1 MYEANSIPLIHDKQM
16 LLESVFQTVL
26 VIGPNGM
33 SQNQSM
39 LLDFQHWILLM
50 IKFDRDLLTICLD
63 DSFSV
68 IGNDIDAK
76 MDNKQDQ
83 LFCLSIF
90 PFSFQQR
97 RTWLMKYIEMN
108 YNILSGKFCRMII

>member
-1 MYEANSIPLIHDKQM
+1 
-16 LLESVFQTVL
+16 
-26 VIGPNGM
+26 
-33 SQNQSM
+33 
-39 LLDFQHWILLM
+39 M

-83 LFCLSIF
+83 LFCLPIF
-90 PFSFQQR
+90 PFSFQHR
-97 RTWLMKYIEMN
+97 TTWLMMYIEAK
-108 YNILSGKFCRMII
+108 YNILSGQFCKMII

>member
-1 MYEANSIPLIHDKQM
+1 MNVHNFIPLIHDKQTF
-16 LLESVFQTVL
+16 LGSVFQTVQD
-26 VIGPNGM
+26 IGLNRM
-33 SQNQSM
+33 SQNESM
-39 LLDFQHWILLM
+39 LLDFQHWVLLM

-83 LFCLSIF
+83 LLCFSISPVF
-90 PFSFQQR
+90 YRNRP
-97 RTWLMKYIEMN
+97 TWLMKYIEMK
-108 YNILSGKFCRMII
+108 YNISSR